1 MKRLYAVLSIVVT
14 AIIPFFLILTAI
26 RVMITP
32 LYARI
37 EYNSPG
43 FPEDSFGFSKEERL
57 YWSEFAINYL
67 VNDSDISYLGDLRF
81 PDGQPLYNQRELSHM
96 VDVKILVQAAYRAWW
111 VMLAVL
117 VGLGVWA
124 WRGGWSGQYRRGVWR
139 GGWATL
145 GLIFAVLVAV
155 AVSFQALFTQFHR
168 LFFTG
173 DTWIFEWSDTLIRLF
188 PIRFWRDAFILV
200 GVLTICGALVCI
212 LGLRRFILKL
222 R

>member
-14 AIIPFFLILTAI
+14 AIIPFFLIITAI

-43 FPEDSFGFSKEERL
+43 FPEDTFGFTKQERL

-96 VDVKILVQAAYRAWW
+96 VDVKNLVQAAYRAWW

-155 AVSFQALFTQFHR
+155 AISFQALFTQFHR

-188 PIRFWRDAFILV
+188 PMRFWRDAFILV
-200 GVLTICGALVCI
+200 GAVTISGALLCI
-212 LGLRRFILKL
+212 LAGRKVRPQ
-222 R
+222 

>member
-14 AIIPFFLILTAI
+14 AIIPFFLLITAI

-43 FPEDSFGFSKEERL
+43 FPEDTFGFTKEERL

-96 VDVKILVQAAYRAWW
+96 VDVKNLVQAAYRAWW

-145 GLIFAVLVAV
+145 GLIVTVLVLV

-188 PIRFWRDAFILV
+188 PMRFWRDAFILV
-200 GVLTICGALVCI
+200 GAVTISGALLCI
-212 LGLRRFILKL
+212 FGGRILKA
-222 R
+222 

>member
-1 MKRLYAVLSIVVT
+1 MKRLYTVLSIVVT
-14 AIIPFFLILTAI
+14 AIIPFFLLITAI
-26 RVMITP
+26 RVMVTP

-43 FPEDSFGFSKEERL
+43 FPEDTFGFTKQERL

-81 PDGQPLYNQRELSHM
+81 PDGQPLYNQRELDHM
-96 VDVKILVQAAYRAWW
+96 VDVKNLVQAAYRAWW

-155 AVSFQALFTQFHR
+155 AISFQALFTQFHR

-188 PIRFWRDAFILV
+188 PMRFWRDAFILV
-200 GVLTICGALVCI
+200 GAVTISGALLCI
-212 LGLRRFILKL
+212 LAGRKVRPQ
-222 R
+222 

>member
-1 MKRLYAVLSIVVT
+1 MKRLYAVLSIIVT
-14 AIIPFFLILTAI
+14 AIIPFFLLITAI

-43 FPEDSFGFSKEERL
+43 FPEDTFGFTKEDRL

-67 VNDSDISYLGDLRF
+67 INDSDIAYLGDLRF
-81 PDGQPLYNQRELSHM
+81 PDGRPLYNQRELSHM
-96 VDVKILVQAAYRAWW
+96 VDVKMLVQAAYRAWW
-111 VMLAVL
+111 MMLAVL
-117 VGLGVWA
+117 AGLGVWA
-124 WRGGWSGQYRRGVWR
+124 WRGGWSGEYLRGVWR

-145 GLIFAVLVAV
+145 GLIVAVLVLV
-155 AVSFQALFTQFHR
+155 AISFQALFTQFHR

-188 PIRFWRDAFILV
+188 PMRFWRDAFILV
-200 GVLTICGALVCI
+200 GAVTISGALLCI
-212 LGLRRFILKL
+212 LGGRKTKA
-222 R
+222 

>member
-1 MKRLYAVLSIVVT
+1 MKRLYTVLSIVVT
-14 AIIPFFLILTAI
+14 AIIPFFLLITAI
-26 RVMITP
+26 RVMVTP

-43 FPEDSFGFSKEERL
+43 FPEDTFGFTKQERL

-96 VDVKILVQAAYRAWW
+96 VDVKNLVQAAYRAWW

-155 AVSFQALFTQFHR
+155 AISFQALFTQFHR

-188 PIRFWRDAFILV
+188 PMRFWRDAFILV
-200 GVLTICGALVCI
+200 GAVTISGALLCI
-212 LGLRRFILKL
+212 LAGRKVRPQ
-222 R
+222 

>member
-1 MKRLYAVLSIVVT
+1 MKHLYAVLSIVVT
-14 AIIPFFLILTAI
+14 AIIPFFLLITAI

-43 FPEDSFGFSKEERL
+43 FPEDTFGFTKEERL

-96 VDVKILVQAAYRAWW
+96 VDVKNLVQAAYRAWW

-145 GLIFAVLVAV
+145 GLIVTVLVLV

-188 PIRFWRDAFILV
+188 PMRFWRDAFILV
-200 GVLTICGALVCI
+200 GAVTISGALLCI
-212 LGLRRFILKL
+212 FGGRILKA
-222 R
+222 

>member
-14 AIIPFFLILTAI
+14 AIIPFFLLITAI
-26 RVMITP
+26 RVMVTP

-43 FPEDSFGFSKEERL
+43 FPEDTFGFTKQERL

-96 VDVKILVQAAYRAWW
+96 VDVKNLVQAAYRAWW

-155 AVSFQALFTQFHR
+155 AISFQALFTQFHR

-188 PIRFWRDAFILV
+188 PMRFWRDAFILV
-200 GVLTICGALVCI
+200 GAVTISGALLCI
-212 LGLRRFILKL
+212 LAGRKVRPQ
-222 R
+222 

>member
-14 AIIPFFLILTAI
+14 AIIPFFLLITAI
-26 RVMITP
+26 RVMVTP

-43 FPEDSFGFSKEERL
+43 FPEDTFGFTKQERL

-96 VDVKILVQAAYRAWW
+96 VDVKNLVQAAYRAWW

-117 VGLGVWA
+117 IGLGVWA

-155 AVSFQALFTQFHR
+155 AISFQALFTQFHR

-188 PIRFWRDAFILV
+188 PMRFWRDAFILV
-200 GVLTICGALVCI
+200 GAVTISGALLCI
-212 LGLRRFILKL
+212 LGGRKTKA
-222 R
+222 